1 MFETNLHIIN
11 KDIMLNSVVSI
22 QKMYIRY
29 KFTMSENLF
38 HKKHGLLLKLT

>member
-22 QKMYIRY
+22 QKIYTNKIHHVREFILQKNTGFY
-29 KFTMSENLF
+29 
-38 HKKHGLLLKLT
+38 